1 MRSFKLF
8 LPLIL
13 LFLSCSSNSEK
24 STEQIRAEILNHGA
38 EIRQA
43 FAENDLEK
51 IKLLHHPDVEKALG
65 YNDLKKGREEVIASL
80 KGTLD
85 NFTLDFIKND
95 VESIFIQ
102 GDVAIEQTQFAIK
115 GTPKNGG
122 DSFIFQGRTMVTY
135 IRYKES
141 PTGWA
146 TVREI
151 IQPYSE

>member
-24 STEQIRAEILNHGA
+24 STEKIRAEILLHGA

-95 VESIFIQ
+95 VESVEITGASLRNRSMRRFLILRRIFC
-102 GDVAIEQTQFAIK
+102 E
-115 GTPKNGG
+115 TPNTNNENK
-122 DSFIFQGRTMVTY
+122 D
-135 IRYKES
+135 
-141 PTGWA
+141 
-146 TVREI
+146 
-151 IQPYSE
+151 